1 MEFHFGVPVT
11 SRGRLVLLEFRPA
24 FCLGRVET
32 VVNRVSRVFKE
43 NRSFKRE
50 RSSIAAGRIC

>member
-1 MEFHFGVPVT
+1 MP
-11 SRGRLVLLEFRPA
+11 LEFGPG

-43 NRSFKRE
+43 NRPFNRE
-50 RSSIAAGRIC
+50 RSSIAARQASELRCVA